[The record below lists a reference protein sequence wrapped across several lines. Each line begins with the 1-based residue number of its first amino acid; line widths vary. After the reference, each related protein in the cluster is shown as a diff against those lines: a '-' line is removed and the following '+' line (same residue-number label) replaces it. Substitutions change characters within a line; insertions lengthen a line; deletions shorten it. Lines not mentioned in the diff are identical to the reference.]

1 MAVPRTIGT
10 ILIIALSGLL
20 LGFDGSLFTG
30 AVVFVKK
37 QFALSDIELGWTVSS
52 HTLSAT
58 LSIFLAGPLADRI
71 GRRTVL
77 RVATCMFAVSAVVAA
92 AANGYAM
99 LIVARLLSGLGVGA
113 VFVAA
118 PMYIAEISPPALR
131 GRMVTVNQLFLVSGI
146 FLASVNNLL
155 IVQLEGLPIDWLG
168 RLHLADSNWRWMLGI
183 GVLPAALYL
192 FALLFV
198 PESPRWHAM
207 HGRLTA
213 ARRIL
218 VRAHGDEMAERELAE
233 VRASLAHDSPGS
245 DATLRELLA
254 PRLRGVLFIG
264 LVVGVLQQ
272 ITGIN
277 AVLGYA
283 PMIFA
288 RAGSD
293 VGITA
298 PFVQTTLITLV
309 NVLSTVVAL
318 LLIDRVGRR
327 PLLIFGTAGIGGCLF
342 ATSWGFQSSGGVFN
356 SQWVLLGLLGF
367 VACFA
372 LSLGPVMWVL
382 LSEIFPNRVRAL
394 AISCV
399 GLVNSAV
406 CFVAQLVFPW
416 QMENLGG
423 AKTFLIYGLFA
434 VLGVAVLARILPE
447 TRGRSLE
454 ELEESLVRQPE
465 GAASSVESDTAAPAP
480 QISWMPVDSP
490 RHRSTRQ

>member
-1 MAVPRTIGT
+1 MEAPRSIGT

-30 AVVFVKK
+30 AVVFVKD
-37 QFALSDIELGWTVSS
+37 QFALTDLELGWTVSS

-58 LSIFLAGPLADRI
+58 LAIFLAGPLADRI

-77 RVATCMFAVSAVVAA
+77 RIATLMFAVSAIAA
-92 AANGYAM
+92 ALANGYAM
-99 LIVARLLSGLGVGA
+99 LIVARLLSGVGVGA

-131 GRMVTVNQLFLVSGI
+131 GRMVTINQLFLVFGI
-146 FLASVNNLL
+146 FMASLNNLAIL
-155 IVQLEGLPIDWLG
+155 RLEDLPLAWLQGLT
-168 RLHLADSNWRWMLGI
+168 LAESHWRWMLGI
-183 GVLPAALYL
+183 GVVPAVLYL
-192 FALLFV
+192 FALLWV

-207 HGRLTA
+207 HGRVEA

-218 VRAHGDEMAERELAE
+218 VRAHGDVLAQRELAE
-233 VRASLAHDSPGS
+233 VRASLAHEPRTR
-245 DATLRELLA
+245 DAGLRELWV
-254 PRLRGVLFIG
+254 PELRGVLFIG

-272 ITGIN
+272 ATGIN

-288 RAGSD
+288 RAGTH
-293 VGITA
+293 VGMDT
-298 PFVQTTLITLV
+298 PFVQTALITLV
-309 NVLSTVVAL
+309 NVVATVIAL

-327 PLLIFGTAGIGGCLF
+327 PLLIFGTAGIAICQF
-342 ATSWGFQSSGGVFN
+342 VAAWGFGSSQDELH
-356 SQWVLLGLLGF
+356 SAWVLVGLLGF

-372 LSLGPVMWVL
+372 LSLGPIMWVL

-399 GLVNSAV
+399 GLVNSTV
-406 CFVAQLVFPW
+406 CFLAQLVFPW

-423 AKTFLIYGLFA
+423 AKTFLIYGLFS
-434 VLGVAVLARILPE
+434 VLGAVVLVRILPE

-454 ELEESLVRQPE
+454 ELEESLVRH
-465 GAASSVESDTAAPAP
+465 S
-480 QISWMPVDSP
+480 
-490 RHRSTRQ
+490 

>member
-1 MAVPRTIGT
+1 MTTPRSIGT

-30 AVVFVKK
+30 AVVFVKD
-37 QFALSDIELGWTVSS
+37 QFTLTEFELGWTVSS

-77 RVATCMFAVSAVVAA
+77 RIATLMFGVSAVVAA

-99 LIVARLLSGLGVGA
+99 LIIARLLSGLGVGA

-131 GRMVTVNQLFLVSGI
+131 GRMVTVNQLFLVFGI
-146 FLASVNNLL
+146 FLASVNNLV
-155 IVQLEGLPIDWLG
+155 IVQLEQLPFEWLV
-168 RLHLADSNWRWMLGI
+168 RLNLAEANWRWMLGI
-183 GVLPAALYL
+183 GVVPAALYL
-192 FALLFV
+192 IALLFV
-198 PESPRWHAM
+198 PESPRWHAL

-218 VRAHGDEMAERELAE
+218 VRAHGNVLAERELAE
-233 VRASLAHDSPGS
+233 VSASLAHDSRTS
-245 DATLRELLA
+245 DARLPELLA
-254 PRLRGVLFIG
+254 PQLRGVLFIG

-288 RAGSD
+288 RAGH
-293 VGITA
+293 VGIEA

-309 NVLSTVVAL
+309 NVVSTVIAL

-327 PLLIFGTAGIGGCLF
+327 PLLIFGTAGIASCLF
-342 ATSWGFQSSGGVFN
+342 AAAWGFHVSESGSDSGL
-356 SQWVLLGLLGF
+356 VLPGLLGF

-399 GLVNSAV
+399 GLVNSTV
-406 CFVAQLVFPW
+406 CFLAQLVFPW

-423 AKTFLIYGLFA
+423 AKTFLIYAVFA
-434 VLGVAVLARILPE
+434 VLGVALLARILPE

-454 ELEESLVRQPE
+454 ELEESLVRN
-465 GAASSVESDTAAPAP
+465 S
-480 QISWMPVDSP
+480 
-490 RHRSTRQ
+490 

>member
-1 MAVPRTIGT
+1 METARSIRI

-30 AVVFVKK
+30 AVVFVKQ
-37 QFALSDIELGWTVSS
+37 QFALTELELGWTVSS

-58 LSIFLAGPLADRI
+58 VAIFLAGPLADRV

-77 RVATCMFAVSAVVAA
+77 RIATVLFAVSAAMAA
-92 AANGYAM
+92 SANGYAM

-131 GRMVTVNQLFLVSGI
+131 GRMVTVNQLFLVCGI
-146 FLASVNNLL
+146 FLASANNLL
-155 IVQLEGLPIDWLG
+155 IVQLEHLPIV
-168 RLHLADSNWRWMLGI
+168 ADSSWRWMLGI
-183 GVLPAALYL
+183 GVLPAVLYL

-198 PESPRWHAM
+198 PESPRWHAL
-207 HGRLTA
+207 HGRLGA

-218 VRAHGDEMAERELAE
+218 SREHGEALAE
-233 VRASLAHDSPGS
+233 QELTEVCASLAHETRTS
-245 DATLRELLA
+245 DATLRELWV
-254 PRLRGVLFIG
+254 PELRGVLFIG
-264 LVVGVLQQ
+264 LVVGILQQ

-288 RAGSD
+288 RAGSQ
-293 VGITA
+293 VGIEG
-298 PFVQTTLITLV
+298 PFVQTAMIMLV
-309 NVLSTVVAL
+309 NVLFTVIAL

-327 PLLIFGTAGIGGCLF
+327 PLLLFGTAGIALCLF
-342 ATSWGFQSSGGVFN
+342 VTAWGFQSSQAGLESV
-356 SQWVLLGLLGF
+356 WVLVGLLGF
-367 VACFA
+367 VASFA

-382 LSEIFPNRVRAL
+382 FSEIFPNRVRAL

-399 GLVNSAV
+399 GLVNSTV
-406 CFVAQLVFPW
+406 CFLAQLVFPW
-416 QMENLGG
+416 QMEHLGG
-423 AKTFLIYGLFA
+423 AQTFLIYGCFA
-434 VLGVAVLARILPE
+434 VLGVALLARILPE

-454 ELEESLVRQPE
+454 QLEESLVRQ
-465 GAASSVESDTAAPAP
+465 S
-480 QISWMPVDSP
+480 
-490 RHRSTRQ
+490 

>member
-1 MAVPRTIGT
+1 MTTGAGNAPRSIGT
-10 ILIIALSGLL
+10 ILIISLSGLL

-30 AVVFVKK
+30 AVVFVKE
-37 QFALSDIELGWTVSS
+37 QFALSEFELGWTVSS

-58 LSIFLAGPLADRI
+58 VSIFLAGPLADRI

-77 RVATCMFAVSAVVAA
+77 RIATVMFAVSAALAA

-118 PMYIAEISPPALR
+118 PMYIAEISRPELR
-131 GRMVTVNQLFLVSGI
+131 GRMVTVNQLFLVFGI
-146 FLASVNNLL
+146 FLASLNNLA
-155 IVQLEGLPIDWLG
+155 IVQLENLSFEWL
-168 RLHLADSNWRWMLGI
+168 RPLHLAESNWRWMLGI
-183 GVLPAALYL
+183 GVLPAILYL

-207 HGRLTA
+207 HGRFDAT
-213 ARRIL
+213 RRIL
-218 VRAHGDEMAERELAE
+218 ARAHGDAVAERELAE
-233 VRASLAHDSPGS
+233 VRASLSHDTRTT
-245 DATLRELLA
+245 DASLSEMWVPELR
-254 PRLRGVLFIG
+254 RVLFIG

-288 RAGSD
+288 GAGGEA
-293 VGITA
+293 GIEA
-298 PFVQTTLITLV
+298 SFVQTTLIMLV
-309 NVLSTVVAL
+309 NVVFTVIAL

-327 PLLIFGTAGIGGCLF
+327 PLLIFGTAGMATCLF
-342 ATSWGFQSSGGVFN
+342 LAAWGFHASRGGVN
-356 SQWVLLGLLGF
+356 SSWVLVGLLGF

-372 LSLGPVMWVL
+372 LSLGPIMWVL
-382 LSEIFPNRVRAL
+382 LSEIFPNRVRAV

-399 GLVNSAV
+399 GLVNSTV
-406 CFVAQLVFPW
+406 CFLAQLVFPW
-416 QMENLGG
+416 QMEHLGG
-423 AKTFLIYGLFA
+423 AQTFLIYGLFA
-434 VLGVAVLARILPE
+434 VLGVALLARILPE

-454 ELEESLVRQPE
+454 EIEESLVR
-465 GAASSVESDTAAPAP
+465 
-480 QISWMPVDSP
+480 
-490 RHRSTRQ
+490 RS

>member
-1 MAVPRTIGT
+1 MSAPRSIGT

-30 AVVFVKK
+30 AVVFVKD
-37 QFALSDIELGWTVSS
+37 QFALTDFELGWTVSS

-77 RVATCMFAVSAVVAA
+77 RIATIMFGVSAIVAA

-131 GRMVTVNQLFLVSGI
+131 GRMVTINQLFLVFGI
-146 FLASVNNLL
+146 FLASVNNLA
-155 IVQLEGLPIDWLG
+155 IVQLEELPFEWLA
-168 RLHLADSNWRWMLGI
+168 RFQLADTNWRWMLGI
-183 GVLPAALYL
+183 GVLPAVLYL
-192 FALLFV
+192 IALLFV
-198 PESPRWHAM
+198 PESPRWHAL

-218 VRAHGDEMAERELAE
+218 VRAHGDDLAERELAE
-233 VRASLAHDSPGS
+233 VSASLAHDSRTS
-245 DATLRELLA
+245 DARLRELLA
-254 PRLRGVLFIG
+254 PKLRGVLFLG

-288 RAGSD
+288 RAGN
-293 VGITA
+293 VGIEA
-298 PFVQTTLITLV
+298 PFVQTALITLV
-309 NVLSTVVAL
+309 NVVSTVIAL

-327 PLLIFGTAGIGGCLF
+327 PLLIFGTAGIAACLF
-342 ATSWGFQSSGGVFN
+342 AAAWGFHASENGSESSL
-356 SQWVLLGLLGF
+356 VLLGLLGF

-394 AISCV
+394 AISFV
-399 GLVNSAV
+399 GLVNSTV
-406 CFVAQLVFPW
+406 CFFSQLVFPW

-423 AKTFLIYGLFA
+423 AQTFLIYAVFA
-434 VLGVAVLARILPE
+434 VLGVAMLVRILPE

-454 ELEESLVRQPE
+454 ELEESLVRN
-465 GAASSVESDTAAPAP
+465 T
-480 QISWMPVDSP
+480 
-490 RHRSTRQ
+490 

>member
-1 MAVPRTIGT
+1 MEAPRSIGT

-30 AVVFVKK
+30 AVVFVKQ
-37 QFALSDIELGWTVSS
+37 QFALTDFELGWTVSS

-77 RVATCMFAVSAVVAA
+77 RIATVMFAASALLAA

-131 GRMVTVNQLFLVSGI
+131 GRMVTVNQLFLVCGI
-146 FLASVNNLL
+146 FLAATNNLL
-155 IVQLEGLPIDWLG
+155 IVQLDTSSVEWLR
-168 RLHLADSNWRWMLGI
+168 RLDLAEWRWMLGM
-183 GVLPAALYL
+183 GVLPAVLYL

-207 HGRLTA
+207 HGRLGA

-218 VRAHGDEMAERELAE
+218 SREHGEALAEHELAQ
-233 VRASLAHDSPGS
+233 VCASLAHETRTS
-245 DATLRELLA
+245 DASLRDLWA
-254 PRLRGVLFIG
+254 PELRGVLFIG

-288 RAGSD
+288 RAGSQ
-293 VGITA
+293 VGIEA
-298 PFVQTTLITLV
+298 PFVQTALIMLV
-309 NVLSTVVAL
+309 NVVFTVIAL

-327 PLLIFGTAGIGGCLF
+327 PLLIFGTVGIAACLF
-342 ATSWGFQSSGGVFN
+342 LTAWGFQSSDAGVE
-356 SQWVLLGLLGF
+356 SVWVLVGLLGF
-367 VACFA
+367 VASFA

-382 LSEIFPNRVRAL
+382 FSEIFPNRVRAM

-406 CFVAQLVFPW
+406 CFLAQLVFPW

-423 AKTFLIYGLFA
+423 ARTFLIYAVFA
-434 VLGVAVLARILPE
+434 VLGVALLARILPE

-454 ELEESLVRQPE
+454 ELEESLVRK
-465 GAASSVESDTAAPAP
+465 T
-480 QISWMPVDSP
+480 
-490 RHRSTRQ
+490 

>member
-1 MAVPRTIGT
+1 LTTPRSIGT

-30 AVVFVKK
+30 AVVFVKD
-37 QFALSDIELGWTVSS
+37 QFTLTEFELGWTVSS

-77 RVATCMFAVSAVVAA
+77 RIATLMFGVSAVVAA

-99 LIVARLLSGLGVGA
+99 LIIARLLSGLGVGA

-131 GRMVTVNQLFLVSGI
+131 GRMVTVNQLFLVFGI
-146 FLASVNNLL
+146 FLASVNNLV
-155 IVQLEGLPIDWLG
+155 IVQLEQLPFESLV
-168 RLHLADSNWRWMLGI
+168 RLNLAEANWRWMLGI
-183 GVLPAALYL
+183 GVVPAALYL
-192 FALLFV
+192 IALLFV
-198 PESPRWHAM
+198 PESPRWHAL

-218 VRAHGDEMAERELAE
+218 VRAHGNVLAERELAE
-233 VRASLAHDSPGS
+233 VSASLAHDSRTS
-245 DATLRELLA
+245 DARLPELLA
-254 PRLRGVLFIG
+254 PQLRGVLFIG

-288 RAGSD
+288 RAGH
-293 VGITA
+293 VGIEA

-309 NVLSTVVAL
+309 NVVSTVIAL

-327 PLLIFGTAGIGGCLF
+327 PLLIFGTAGIASCLF
-342 ATSWGFQSSGGVFN
+342 AAAWGFHVSESGSDSGL
-356 SQWVLLGLLGF
+356 VLPGLLGF

-399 GLVNSAV
+399 GLVNSTV
-406 CFVAQLVFPW
+406 CFLAQLIFPW

-423 AKTFLIYGLFA
+423 AKTFLIYALFA
-434 VLGVAVLARILPE
+434 VLGVALLARILPE

-454 ELEESLVRQPE
+454 ELEESLVRN
-465 GAASSVESDTAAPAP
+465 S
-480 QISWMPVDSP
+480 
-490 RHRSTRQ
+490 

>member
-1 MAVPRTIGT
+1 MAAPRSIGT

-30 AVVFVKK
+30 AVVFVKQ
-37 QFALSDIELGWTVSS
+37 QFALTEFELGWTVSS

-58 LSIFLAGPLADRI
+58 LSIFIAGPLADRI

-77 RVATCMFAVSAVVAA
+77 RMATVMFAASAITAA
-92 AANGYAM
+92 AASGYTM

-131 GRMVTVNQLFLVSGI
+131 GRMVTVNQLFLVCGI
-146 FLASVNNLL
+146 FLAAANNLF
-155 IVQLEGLPIDWLG
+155 IVQLEALPFEWLQ
-168 RLHLADSNWRWMLGI
+168 RVDLARSQWRWMLGI
-183 GVLPAALYL
+183 GALPAVLYL

-198 PESPRWHAM
+198 PESPRWHAL
-207 HGRLTA
+207 HGRLGA

-218 VRAHGDEMAERELAE
+218 AREHGEAMAERELAE
-233 VRASLAHDSPGS
+233 VRASLAHETRTR
-245 DATLRELLA
+245 DATLRDLWA
-254 PRLRGVLFIG
+254 PELRGVLFIG

-288 RAGSD
+288 RAGGA
-293 VGITA
+293 VGIETPFMQTA
-298 PFVQTTLITLV
+298 LVMLV
-309 NVLSTVVAL
+309 NVVFTVVAL

-327 PLLIFGTAGIGGCLF
+327 PLLIFGSVGIAACLF
-342 ATSWGFQSSGGVFN
+342 VTAWGFQSSSEGIDSV
-356 SQWVLLGLLGF
+356 WVLVGLLGF
-367 VACFA
+367 VASFA

-382 LSEIFPNRVRAL
+382 FSEIFPNRVRAL

-399 GLVNSAV
+399 GLVNSTV

-416 QMENLGG
+416 QMQHLGG
-423 AKTFLIYGLFA
+423 AQTFLIYGLFA
-434 VLGVAVLARILPE
+434 VLGAVVLARILPE

-454 ELEESLVRQPE
+454 ELEESLVRH
-465 GAASSVESDTAAPAP
+465 S
-480 QISWMPVDSP
+480 
-490 RHRSTRQ
+490 

>member
-1 MAVPRTIGT
+1 MAAPRSIGT

-30 AVVFVKK
+30 AVVFVKA
-37 QFALSDIELGWTVSS
+37 QFTLTDFELGWTVSS

-58 LSIFLAGPLADRI
+58 VSIFLAGPLADRI

-77 RVATCMFAVSAVVAA
+77 QIATVMFAVSAIVAA
-92 AANGYAM
+92 AANGYAT

-131 GRMVTVNQLFLVSGI
+131 GRMVTINQLFLVFGI
-146 FLASVNNLL
+146 FLASLNNLA
-155 IVQLEGLPIDWLG
+155 IVRLENLPLGWLQS
-168 RLHLADSNWRWMLGI
+168 LHLAESSWRWMLGI
-183 GVLPAALYL
+183 GALPAALYL
-192 FALLFV
+192 VALLFV
-198 PESPRWHAM
+198 PESPRWHAL
-207 HGRLTA
+207 HGRLTT

-218 VRAHGDEMAERELAE
+218 VRAHGDDLAERELAE
-233 VRASLAHDSPGS
+233 VRASLAHETRSS
-245 DATLRELLA
+245 DASLRELLA
-254 PRLRGVLFIG
+254 PELRGVLIIG

-288 RAGSD
+288 RAGGN
-293 VGITA
+293 VGIEA
-298 PFVQTTLITLV
+298 SFIQTMLITLV
-309 NVLSTVVAL
+309 NVVSTVVAL

-327 PLLIFGTAGIGGCLF
+327 PLMIYGTAGMALCLF
-342 ATSWGFQSSGGVFN
+342 VTAWGFQASQGALN
-356 SQWVLLGLLGF
+356 SPWVLPGLLGF

-399 GLVNSAV
+399 GLVNSTV
-406 CFVAQLVFPW
+406 CFLAQLVFPW

-423 AKTFLIYGLFA
+423 AQTFLIYAAFA
-434 VLGVAVLARILPE
+434 VLGVAMLARILPE

-454 ELEESLVRQPE
+454 ELEQSLVRNP
-465 GAASSVESDTAAPAP
+465 
-480 QISWMPVDSP
+480 
-490 RHRSTRQ
+490 

>member
-1 MAVPRTIGT
+1 MEAPRSIGT

-30 AVVFVKK
+30 AVVFVKQ
-37 QFALSDIELGWTVSS
+37 QFALTDFELGWTVSS

-77 RVATCMFAVSAVVAA
+77 RIATVMFAASALLAA

-131 GRMVTVNQLFLVSGI
+131 GRMVTVNQLFLVCGI
-146 FLASVNNLL
+146 FLAATNNLL
-155 IVQLEGLPIDWLG
+155 IVQLGNFHFDWLT
-168 RLHLADSNWRWMLGI
+168 RLHLTESNWRWMLGI
-183 GVLPAALYL
+183 GVAPAVAYL

-207 HGRLTA
+207 HGRLDA

-218 VRAHGDEMAERELAE
+218 ARAHGDALAERELAE
-233 VRASLAHDSPGS
+233 VCASLSHDTGKS
-245 DATLRELLA
+245 DAR
-254 PRLRGVLFIG
+254 PRDLWVPELRGVLFIG

-277 AVLGYA
+277 SLMAYA
-283 PMIFA
+283 TMIFA
-288 RAGSD
+288 GIGAEGAGIEAS
-293 VGITA
+293 
-298 PFVQTTLITLV
+298 FFQTTLLTLV
-309 NVLSTVVAL
+309 NVVFTVIAL

-327 PLLIFGTAGIGGCLF
+327 PLLIVGTAGIACCLF
-342 ATSWGFQSSGGVFN
+342 AAAWGFQASGGTAN
-356 SQWVLLGLLGF
+356 SVWVLCGLLGF

-382 LSEIFPNRVRAL
+382 FSEIFPNRVRAL

-399 GLVNSAV
+399 GLVNSTV
-406 CFVAQLVFPW
+406 CFFAQQVFPW
-416 QMENLGG
+416 QMQHMGG
-423 AKTFLIYGLFA
+423 ARTFLIYGMFA
-434 VLGVAVLARILPE
+434 VLGVAVLIRILPE

-454 ELEESLVRQPE
+454 ELEESLVRH
-465 GAASSVESDTAAPAP
+465 S
-480 QISWMPVDSP
+480 
-490 RHRSTRQ
+490 

>member
-1 MAVPRTIGT
+1 MEAPRSIGT

-30 AVVFVKK
+30 AVVFVKQ
-37 QFALSDIELGWTVSS
+37 QFALTDFELGWTVSS

-77 RVATCMFAVSAVVAA
+77 RIATVMFAASALLAA

-99 LIVARLLSGLGVGA
+99 LIMARLLSGLGVGA

-131 GRMVTVNQLFLVSGI
+131 GRMVTVNQLFLVCGI
-146 FLASVNNLL
+146 FLAAANNLL
-155 IVQLEGLPIDWLG
+155 IVQLDTSSVEWLR
-168 RLHLADSNWRWMLGI
+168 RLDLAEWRWMLGM
-183 GVLPAALYL
+183 GVLPAVLYL

-207 HGRLTA
+207 HGRLGA

-218 VRAHGDEMAERELAE
+218 SREHGEALAEHELAQ
-233 VRASLAHDSPGS
+233 VCASLAHETRTS
-245 DATLRELLA
+245 DASLRDLWA
-254 PRLRGVLFIG
+254 PELRGVLFIG

-288 RAGSD
+288 RAGSQ
-293 VGITA
+293 VGIEA
-298 PFVQTTLITLV
+298 PFVQTALIMLV
-309 NVLSTVVAL
+309 NVVFTLIAL

-327 PLLIFGTAGIGGCLF
+327 PLLIFGTVGIAACLF
-342 ATSWGFQSSGGVFN
+342 LTAWGFQSSDAGVE
-356 SQWVLLGLLGF
+356 SVWVLVGLLGF
-367 VACFA
+367 VASFA

-382 LSEIFPNRVRAL
+382 FSEIFPNRVRAM

-406 CFVAQLVFPW
+406 CFLAQLVFPW
-416 QMENLGG
+416 QMENFGG
-423 AKTFLIYGLFA
+423 ARTFLIYAVFA
-434 VLGVAVLARILPE
+434 VLGVALLARILPE

-454 ELEESLVRQPE
+454 ELEESLVRK
-465 GAASSVESDTAAPAP
+465 T
-480 QISWMPVDSP
+480 
-490 RHRSTRQ
+490 

>member
-1 MAVPRTIGT
+1 MAAPRSIGT

-20 LGFDGSLFTG
+20 LGFDASLFTG
-30 AVVFVKK
+30 AVVFVKD
-37 QFALSDIELGWTVSS
+37 QFALSEFELGWTVSS

-77 RVATCMFAVSAVVAA
+77 RLATVMFGVSAIVAA

-99 LIVARLLSGLGVGA
+99 LIIARLLSGLGVGA

-131 GRMVTVNQLFLVSGI
+131 GRMVTINQLFLVFGI
-146 FLASVNNLL
+146 FLASVNNLA
-155 IVQLEGLPIDWLG
+155 IVQLESLPLDWLG
-168 RLHLADSNWRWMLGI
+168 RLHLAHSNWRWMLGI
-183 GVLPAALYL
+183 GVVPAALYL
-192 FALLFV
+192 GALLFV
-198 PESPRWHAM
+198 PESPRWHAL
-207 HGRLTA
+207 HGRLSA
-213 ARRIL
+213 ARDIL
-218 VRAHGDEMAERELAE
+218 AHAHGDDLAERELAE
-233 VRASLAHDSPGS
+233 VRASLAHDTRTS
-245 DATLRELLA
+245 DAGLRELLA

-264 LVVGVLQQ
+264 MVVGVLQQ

-288 RAGSD
+288 RAGNA
-293 VGITA
+293 GIEA
-298 PFVQTTLITLV
+298 PFIQTALIMLV
-309 NVLSTVVAL
+309 NVVSTVIAL

-327 PLLIFGTAGIGGCLF
+327 PLLIFGTAGIAACLF
-342 ATSWGFQSSGGVFN
+342 ATAWGFHTSDSASSSVL
-356 SQWVLLGLLGF
+356 VLLGLLGF

-399 GLVNSAV
+399 GLVNSTV
-406 CFVAQLVFPW
+406 CFLAQLVFPW
-416 QMENLGG
+416 QMHNLGG
-423 AKTFLIYGLFA
+423 AQTFLVYGMFA
-434 VLGVAVLARILPE
+434 ILGLALLVRILPE

-454 ELEESLVRQPE
+454 ELEESLVRN
-465 GAASSVESDTAAPAP
+465 S
-480 QISWMPVDSP
+480 
-490 RHRSTRQ
+490 

>member
-1 MAVPRTIGT
+1 MAAPRSLGT

-30 AVVFVKK
+30 AVVFVQA
-37 QFALSDIELGWTVSS
+37 QFTLTDFELGWTVSS

-58 LSIFLAGPLADRI
+58 VSIFLAGPLADRI

-77 RVATCMFAVSAVVAA
+77 RIATVMFAVSAIVAA

-131 GRMVTVNQLFLVSGI
+131 GRMVTVNQLFLVFGI
-146 FLASVNNLL
+146 FLASVNNLA
-155 IVQLEGLPIDWLG
+155 IVRLEDLPGGWLQG
-168 RLHLADSNWRWMLGI
+168 LHLAQSSWRWMLGI
-183 GVLPAALYL
+183 GALPAALYL
-192 FALLFV
+192 LALLFV
-198 PESPRWHAM
+198 PESPRWHAL
-207 HGRLTA
+207 HGRIDA
-213 ARRIL
+213 ARLTL
-218 VRAHGDEMAERELAE
+218 VRAHGDELAGRELAE
-233 VRASLAHDSPGS
+233 LLASLARDTRTS
-245 DATLRELLA
+245 DAGLRELLA
-254 PRLRGVLFIG
+254 PELRGVLFMG

-283 PMIFA
+283 PMIFS
-288 RAGSD
+288 RAGANMALE
-293 VGITA
+293 A
-298 PFVQTTLITLV
+298 PFVQTLLITLV
-309 NVLSTVVAL
+309 NVMSTVIAL

-327 PLLIFGTAGIGGCLF
+327 PLLIFGTAGMALCLF
-342 ATSWGFQSSGGVFN
+342 ATAWGFHVSQQGAN
-356 SQWVLLGLLGF
+356 SDWVLPGLLGF

-399 GLVNSAV
+399 GLVNSTV
-406 CFVAQLVFPW
+406 CFLAQLVFPW

-423 AKTFLIYGLFA
+423 AQTFLIYALFA
-434 VLGVAVLARILPE
+434 VLGVAMLARVLPE

-454 ELEESLVRQPE
+454 ELEESLVRN
-465 GAASSVESDTAAPAP
+465 S
-480 QISWMPVDSP
+480 
-490 RHRSTRQ
+490 

>member
-1 MAVPRTIGT
+1 MSPFSSIGT
-10 ILIIALSGLL
+10 ILIIALSGML

-30 AVVFVKK
+30 AVVFVKD
-37 QFALSDIELGWTVSS
+37 QFALTDFELGWTVSS

-58 LSIFLAGPLADRI
+58 VSIFLAGPLADRI

-77 RVATCMFAVSAVVAA
+77 RIATLMFGVSAIVAA

-131 GRMVTVNQLFLVSGI
+131 GRMVTVNQLFLVCGI
-146 FLASVNNLL
+146 FLASVNNLA
-155 IVQLEGLPIDWLG
+155 IVQLERLPLEWLA
-168 RLHLADSNWRWMLGI
+168 RFNLAESNWRWMLGI
-183 GVLPAALYL
+183 GVVPAAIYL
-192 FALLFV
+192 VALLFV
-198 PESPRWHAM
+198 PESPRWHAL

-218 VRAHGDEMAERELAE
+218 VRAHGDELAERELAE
-233 VRASLAHDSPGS
+233 VSASLAHDTRTS
-245 DATLRELLA
+245 DASLRELLA
-254 PRLRGVLFIG
+254 PQLRGVLFIG
-264 LVVGVLQQ
+264 MVVGVLQQ

-288 RAGSD
+288 RAGNA
-293 VGITA
+293 GIEA
-298 PFVQTTLITLV
+298 PFVQTALITLV
-309 NVLSTVVAL
+309 NVVSTVVAL

-327 PLLIFGTAGIGGCLF
+327 PLLIFGTAGIAGCLF
-342 ATSWGFQSSGGVFN
+342 AAAWGFHASEGGSHSGL
-356 SQWVLLGLLGF
+356 VLLGLLGF

-399 GLVNSAV
+399 GLVNSTV
-406 CFVAQLVFPW
+406 CFLAQLVFPW

-423 AKTFLIYGLFA
+423 AQTFLIYAVFA
-434 VLGVAVLARILPE
+434 VLGVAMLVRILPE

-454 ELEESLVRQPE
+454 ELEESLVRN
-465 GAASSVESDTAAPAP
+465 T
-480 QISWMPVDSP
+480 
-490 RHRSTRQ
+490 

>member
-1 MAVPRTIGT
+1 MEAPRSIGT

-30 AVVFVKK
+30 AVVFVKQ
-37 QFALSDIELGWTVSS
+37 QFALTDFELGWTVSS

-77 RVATCMFAVSAVVAA
+77 RIATVMFAASALLAA

-131 GRMVTVNQLFLVSGI
+131 GRMVTVNQLFLVCGI
-146 FLASVNNLL
+146 FLAATNNLL
-155 IVQLEGLPIDWLG
+155 IVQLDTSSVEWLR
-168 RLHLADSNWRWMLGI
+168 RLDLAEWRWMLGM
-183 GVLPAALYL
+183 GVLPAVLYL

-207 HGRLTA
+207 HGRLGA

-218 VRAHGDEMAERELAE
+218 SREHGEALAEHELAQ
-233 VRASLAHDSPGS
+233 VCASLAHETRTS
-245 DATLRELLA
+245 DASLRDLWA
-254 PRLRGVLFIG
+254 PELRGVLFIG

-288 RAGSD
+288 RAGSQ
-293 VGITA
+293 VGIEA
-298 PFVQTTLITLV
+298 PFVQTALIMLV
-309 NVLSTVVAL
+309 NVVFTVIAL
-318 LLIDRVGRR
+318 
-327 PLLIFGTAGIGGCLF
+327 
-342 ATSWGFQSSGGVFN
+342 
-356 SQWVLLGLLGF
+356 
-367 VACFA
+367 
-372 LSLGPVMWVL
+372 
-382 LSEIFPNRVRAL
+382 
-394 AISCV
+394 
-399 GLVNSAV
+399 
-406 CFVAQLVFPW
+406 
-416 QMENLGG
+416 
-423 AKTFLIYGLFA
+423 
-434 VLGVAVLARILPE
+434 
-447 TRGRSLE
+447 
-454 ELEESLVRQPE
+454 
-465 GAASSVESDTAAPAP
+465 
-480 QISWMPVDSP
+480 
-490 RHRSTRQ
+490 